1 MNWLD
6 YALLAIVLI
15 GALWGIKSG
24 ILDSI
29 VYAILAFLGWY
40 LAGQIGP
47 AIGDALKDMVSNDQI
62 ITTVS
67 FVIVIASVL
76 WAGHI
81 VWKIVKPI
89 MSVVTLGTTVII
101 DRAGGLILGLLIGIA
116 LVGTVIIILAR
127 LTYTFDTQDVVDLIP
142 GQLVTAQTN
151 INSVIS
157 SFEQTVPDTNQLADI
172 LQKTEQV
179 KGAIRQDLT
188 DAETKEVMD
197 AIADLERSVRQ
208 FTPDKNVRKQLS
220 YLSDLRETTAG
231 SRDVIDE
238 QVESVRYDL
247 EAALTESAVVGI
259 FIGVTETLPGNTL
272 GFIPDDFKTSMD
284 MLKENM
290 DDRS

>member
-220 YLSDLRETTAG
+220 YLSDLRETIAG